1 MRAHQS
7 VGEPRIVDWLWRIC
21 TMGESVMGE
30 ERERVL
36 GLKRKKRLGVEEE
49 RESLKYGRKK
59 RLVVE
64 ERESLKRKKRVI
76 SKRD

>member
-1 MRAHQS
+1 
-7 VGEPRIVDWLWRIC
+7 
-21 TMGESVMGE
+21 MGESVMGE

-64 ERESLKRKKRVI
+64 EGESLKRKKRVI

>member
-30 ERERVL
+30 ERERESL
-36 GLKRKKRLGVEEE
+36 GFKKQEETSCGGGE
-49 RESLKYGRKK
+49 REP
-59 RLVVE
+59 
-64 ERESLKRKKRVI
+64 
-76 SKRD
+76 

>member
-1 MRAHQS
+1 M
-7 VGEPRIVDWLWRIC
+7 
-21 TMGESVMGE
+21 
-30 ERERVL
+30 
-36 GLKRKKRLGVEEE
+36 GLKSKKRLVVEEE

-76 SKRD
+76 LKRD